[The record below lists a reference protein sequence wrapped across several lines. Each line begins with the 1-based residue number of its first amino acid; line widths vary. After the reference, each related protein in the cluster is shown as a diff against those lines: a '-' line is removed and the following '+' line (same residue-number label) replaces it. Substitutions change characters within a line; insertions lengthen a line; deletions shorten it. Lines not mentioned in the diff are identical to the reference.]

1 MTEAGVETEG
11 EAEVE
16 GGASLRRDPAQGTT
30 SDALYA
36 YLFLLYQNFCA
47 GHQSLFMD

>member
-1 MTEAGVETEG
+1 VETEG
-11 EAEVE
+11 EAEVD
-16 GGASLRRDPAQGTT
+16 RDPAQGTT

-36 YLFLLYQNFCA
+36 FLFLLYQIFCA